1 MACSQGMMSLGRF
14 FHYSYARIPLSE
26 IGNEKMRHG
35 AAPVSQFETSTMNP
49 LGSVRQ
55 AARP

>member
-1 MACSQGMMSLGRF
+1 V
-14 FHYSYARIPLSE
+14 E

-35 AAPVSQFETSTMNP
+35 AAPVSQFEPRTMNP